1 MFTADDSK
9 QKDGERQAPDVG
21 REFAARRTI
30 VKGMASAVPVV
41 MTIGCGQAMAAASSC
56 DQVALDA
63 LDANT
68 FETTTNG
75 NSGAGNQG
83 SLSGSTFYSTL
94 DGPGNRGKSDK
105 VMYVDSYGD
114 TTNGLGTAA
123 ATSSGASC
131 V

>member
-1 MFTADDSK
+1 MADDSK
-9 QKDGERQAPDVG
+9 QKDGESQAPDVG

-56 DQVALDA
+56 DQAALDV
-63 LDANT
+63 NT

-75 NSGAGNQG
+75 NRGVGNRG
-83 SLSGSTFYSTL
+83 SLSGSTSYSTL
-94 DGPGNRGKSDK
+94 DSPGNRGKSDK

-114 TTNGLGTAA
+114 STNGLGTAA